1 MSTLLHHRLA
11 DKERLAALACYD
23 VDDAHLKQQLDAIAM
38 RTAAHLH
45 MPTAMTTLMLDNAML
60 IAGSHGVDGW
70 LRGGPGGPAEWAF
83 CAQTVLTREPYIV
96 SDAITDPVQCTNPV
110 VELDGIRAYAGAPL
124 ITPSGQVLGAHCVI
138 DVEPHLFSDEEIA
151 ELRAAAEDVVTAFE
165 QHPSRNSPDYMPTF
179 FTNG

>member
-11 DKERLAALACYD
+11 DRTRLSALANYD
-23 VDDAHLKQQLDAIAM
+23 IDDQHLKQQLDAIAM
-38 RTAAHLH
+38 RTAMHLN

-83 CAQTVLTREPYIV
+83 CAQTVLTGEPYIV
-96 SDAITDPVQCTNPV
+96 SDATTDPMQCTNPA
-110 VELDGIRAYAGAPL
+110 VELDGVRAYAGAPL

-138 DVEPHLFSDEEIA
+138 ERVPHVFSADEIL
-151 ELRAAAEDVVTAFE
+151 ELQAAADDVVRAFE
-165 QHPSRNSPDYMPTF
+165 QHPSRHSTEYRPTF
-179 FTNG
+179 FTND